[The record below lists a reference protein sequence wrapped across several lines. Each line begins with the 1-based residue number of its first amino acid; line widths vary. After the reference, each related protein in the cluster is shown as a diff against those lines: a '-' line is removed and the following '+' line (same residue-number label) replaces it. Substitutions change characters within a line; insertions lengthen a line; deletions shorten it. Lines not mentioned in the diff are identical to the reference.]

1 MIGCLTET
9 TTCVVAKPLVYMKE
23 FGENFWD
30 RNECSSVVG
39 FLLFTWYIA
48 LGKEVFA
55 QT

>member
-9 TTCVVAKPLVYMKE
+9 TTCVVYMKE